1 MSITTRHQ
9 PTEFALEPLSAKEI
23 QARVR
28 AGASAEIVAAETGWP
43 LDKVQR
49 YAGPPLAEREYV
61 AGRAQLVEVRRTGS
75 SVTLGET
82 VAQALSAD
90 AAADISWDA
99 ARRADGKW
107 VVLVYFTS
115 RGDTQYASWTYDNVG
130 RTVHPVDETARR
142 LMGVSDDQI
151 FDYITDD
158 RAPAIKAEV
167 EVEVEIDRPRLV
179 AVPDAPPAEIFAV
192 EEHAHVLDVL
202 IPIPELTE
210 KPQDRPA
217 AKPAPKPK
225 VKGKRASVPSWDEI
239 LFGATRGDDV

>member
-1 MSITTRHQ
+1 M
-9 PTEFALEPLSAKEI
+9 
-23 QARVR
+23 
-28 AGASAEIVAAETGWP
+28 
-43 LDKVQR
+43 
-49 YAGPPLAEREYV
+49 
-61 AGRAQLVEVRRTGS
+61 RRTGS

-82 VAQALSAD
+82 VALVLSAEG
-90 AAADISWDA
+90 AADISWDA

-115 RGDTQYASWTYDNVG
+115 HSDTQQASWTYDNVG
-130 RTVHPVDETARR
+130 RTVHPIDETARR

-158 RAPAIKAEV
+158 RAPAIKVEV
-167 EVEVEIDRPRLV
+167 DVEVEIDRPRLV
-179 AVPDAPPAEIFAV
+179 AVPDAPPVEIFAL
-192 EEHAHVLDVL
+192 EEQAHVLDVL
-202 IPIPELTE
+202 IPMAELTE
-210 KPQDRPA
+210 KPPVRPV